1 MYPWNAT
8 FVQHERALVTVDEH
22 CKIVVWEQTGDDQ
35 EQVAVDDAVR
45 AVLCSVGF
53 YGPEECD
60 VDVDVAGEE
69 EQVANKLPEEDS
81 DTSENVDI
89 EETASEQIEG
99 EESVPENDSPP
110 QATQSSAAFIFGLSL
125 RAIAVGFMLQLMTM

>member
-1 MYPWNAT
+1 M
-8 FVQHERALVTVDEH
+8 TVDEH

-53 YGPEECD
+53 YGPDEC
-60 VDVDVAGEE
+60 DVDVAGEE

-81 DTSENVDI
+81 DASENVGI

-110 QATQSSAAFIFGLSL
+110 QATQSSAAFIFGLRL
-125 RAIAVGFMLQLMTM
+125 RVIPVGFMLQLMTM